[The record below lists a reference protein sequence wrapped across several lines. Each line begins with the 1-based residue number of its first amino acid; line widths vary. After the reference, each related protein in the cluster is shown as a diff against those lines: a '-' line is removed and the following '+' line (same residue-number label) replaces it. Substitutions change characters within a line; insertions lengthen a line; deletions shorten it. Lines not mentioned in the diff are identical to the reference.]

1 MAKSRVSNALADID
15 ASVATIAAERQLTWF
30 DRLPTDAMDT
40 LLAAKA
46 KFRSGEYGR
55 TRRLALAR
63 ILVDY
68 GHEHGGKVCDPK
80 RMSEWLAKD

>member
-40 LLAAKA
+40 LLAAKT
-46 KFRSGEYGR
+46 KFRSGGYGS
-55 TRRLALAR
+55 TKRLTLAR
-63 ILVDY
+63 ILVNY
-68 GHEHGGKVCDPK
+68 GQEHGWKVCDSK

>member
-1 MAKSRVSNALADID
+1 
-15 ASVATIAAERQLTWF
+15 
-30 DRLPTDAMDT
+30 MDT

-55 TRRLALAR
+55 TRRLTLAR

-68 GHEHGGKVCDPK
+68 GHEHGWKVCDPK